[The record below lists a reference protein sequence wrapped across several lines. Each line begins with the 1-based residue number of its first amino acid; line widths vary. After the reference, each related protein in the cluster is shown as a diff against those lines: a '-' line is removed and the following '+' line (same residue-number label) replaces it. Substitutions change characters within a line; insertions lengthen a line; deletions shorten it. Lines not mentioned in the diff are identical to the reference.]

1 MVLYASVLQFYEK
14 KRAKEKK
21 EQDSFLSKKI
31 GGNTKQCQINDICR
45 RKGAAFSVKLKLQR
59 ESFE

>member
-1 MVLYASVLQFYEK
+1 MK
-14 KRAKEKK
+14 KSGQKKKK

-31 GGNTKQCQINDICR
+31 GGTTKQCQINDICR
-45 RKGAAFSVKLKLQR
+45 RKGAVFSVKLKLQR